1 MAVVSEGDRPIGL
14 ETPCLTIGV
23 LDEARLQELLGA
35 LLDDRLSGL
44 EARIRALATRER
56 DVRLSERAPVLLC
69 ERELASLLG
78 LHPRTIRRLECNQE
92 VPQSVQVGGSKRW
105 RLQEIEEW
113 LADLSTSRR
122 R

>member
-1 MAVVSEGDRPIGL
+1 MEQNSPLARSVPSPLTVS
-14 ETPCLTIGV
+14 V

-35 LLDDRLSGL
+35 LLDDRLAGL
-44 EARIRALATRER
+44 EERLYSLAERER
-56 DVRLSERAPVLLC
+56 EARRSDCAPILLS

-78 LHPRTIRRLECNQE
+78 LHPRTIRRLECNRE
-92 VPQSVQVGGSKRW
+92 VPQSVHVGGSKRW

-113 LADLSTSRR
+113 LADLSNGRR